1 MKTIRLDRLLANLAY
16 GSRSE
21 VGKAVRAG
29 TFLLDGE
36 PITDPGAAIPLD
48 LVRAGKAA
56 FDGEPLDPV
65 FPLNILLH
73 KPRGYTCSHDEQG
86 LLIYDLLP
94 ERWRYRDPVLSS
106 AGRLDKDSSGMVILT
121 DDGDLLHRIISPKTH
136 VLKHYRV
143 TLRGKLRGDE
153 AARFM
158 SGTYVMRGDAKPLKP
173 AIWLPSDETSGVMLL
188 QEGRY
193 RQIRRMFETEGNEVL
208 TLHRFRTGDL
218 DLDDLEEGEYR
229 LLQEADLAKLF
240 MQQVEPLKSA
250 PT

>member
-29 TFLLDGE
+29 AFTLNGN

-48 LVRAGKAA
+48 AVREGKAE
-56 FDGEPLDPV
+56 FDGEKLDPIH
-65 FPLNILLH
+65 PLTVLLH

-94 ERWRYRDPVLSS
+94 ERWRYRDPALAS

-121 DDGDLLHRIISPKTH
+121 DDGTLLHRIISPKTH

-143 TLRGKLRGDE
+143 TLRDKVRGDE
-153 AARFM
+153 TPRFM
-158 SGTYVMRGDAKPLKP
+158 SGTYLMRGDTKPLKP
-173 AIWLPSDETSGVMLL
+173 ALWQPDTDTSGVMSL

-193 RQIRRMFETEGNEVL
+193 HQIRRMFETEGNEVV
-208 TLHRFRTGDL
+208 TLHRYRVGDL
-218 DLDDLEEGEYR
+218 DLGDLAEGEYR
-229 LLQEADLAKLF
+229 LLNEDDISKLF
-240 MQQVEPLKSA
+240 PHG
-250 PT
+250 